1 MTIFPDPPPQPTAL
15 IERPD
20 ISKKIDDR
28 IYFDQKANLWIFQDS
43 EQNGT
48 TEYQY
53 NFILE
58 RWIPRY
64 DEDETIERHDG
75 KASIDDEE
83 VENKRVIQNLKRQK
97 LNERKEKIKKQRNN
111 DNVDNSNQKT
121 NTGVYVSQIPDDCG
135 KEELEEIFSKYGMI
149 AEDFK
154 TGERRVKLYYEE
166 GKFKNEALIIYQNK
180 ESVPLAIEMLDGTFI
195 RQPGKQVEGLKV
207 EVAEFKK
214 SNRDSNGPKKTLDLE
229 EKKLIQ
235 KRKELVKRKLNDWD
249 DNDPGLLYHDHAKT
263 SDIKRRLWDKIVVIE
278 NMFRKEEF
286 KSDPSLELDLREDIE
301 EECGRLG
308 IVEDI
313 SKISFFDLSGTVTVK
328 FKNRE
333 LSMKCIEEFN
343 GRFFDGLRLNA
354 YQYNGEKFERSPDN
368 EKERLEAF
376 GNFIEVN
383 QV

>member
-1 MTIFPDPPPQPTAL
+1 MTTFPDPPPQPSML
-15 IERPD
+15 VENPD

-28 IYFDQKANLWIFQDS
+28 IYFDQKTNLWIFQDS
-43 EQNGT
+43 DQNGS

-64 DEDETIERHDG
+64 DEDDAIKKNDG
-75 KASIDDEE
+75 IASIDDEE

-97 LNERKEKIKKQRNN
+97 LNERKEKIKKERNN
-111 DNVDNSNQKT
+111 DNTDGSNQKA
-121 NTGVYVSQIPDDCG
+121 NTGVYISRIPDDCD
-135 KEELEEIFSKYGMI
+135 KEELVDIFSKYGMI

-166 GKFKNEALIIYQNK
+166 GKFKNEALVIYQNK
-180 ESVPLAIEMLDGTFI
+180 ESVLLAIEMLDGIFI

-214 SNRDSNGPKKTLDLE
+214 SSGDLKGSKKSLGLE

-235 KRKELVKRKLNDWD
+235 KKKEIVKRKLNDWD
-249 DNDPGLLYHDHAKT
+249 DNDPGSLNNDHSKT
-263 SDIKRRLWDKIVVIE
+263 SDIKRRIWDKMVVIE
-278 NMFRKEEF
+278 NMFRTEEL
-286 KSDPSLELDLREDIE
+286 KNDPSLELDLREDIE

-333 LSMKCIEEFN
+333 LSLKCIEDFN
-343 GRFFDGLRLNA
+343 GRFFDGLKLNV

-368 EKERLEAF
+368 EKDRLEAF

-383 QV
+383 QE